1 MFRVTALRF
10 VAWVKQLFPLESLRP
25 NQRMSRN
32 GRATCR
38 STLHETGVSPQ
49 MQNQMEMREAGLPP
63 PKWSQTANWAA
74 ALICSVNDKLL
85 ALTCAL
91 GERAATPIAT
101 WGLTLMFDAILAR
114 QAAAGPARPVAD
126 QRALALVPLV
136 VFVPK
141 GAVSEARDNP
151 NSLLK
156 NLGIWLVYWRAGG
169 RLLFEKPGVAG
180 LERHLVAPR
189 GLCSRRYHQ
198 AGTSFGM
205 RTRL

>member
-74 ALICSVNDKLL
+74 ALICTVNDKLL

-151 NSLLK
+151 KSDDGYDWCRPIQLLSQ
-156 NLGIWLVYWRAGG
+156 IS
-169 RLLFEKPGVAG
+169 G
-180 LERHLVAPR
+180 LIERCISASGHTSPIFVRCRRSCPR
-189 GLCSRRYHQ
+189 RWCRSCG
-198 AGTSFGM
+198 
-205 RTRL
+205 